1 MSTAELK
8 STLHKLIVETDDVN
22 ILSKIK
28 EVFYA
33 LKSDQVDWA
42 DLISDNEKKM
52 IDAGLKDAN
61 EGKLISHDQVRKRI
75 YKWFDEKRK
84 MNG

>member
-8 STLHKLIVETDDVN
+8 STLHKLFVETDDVN

-52 IDAGLKDAN
+52 IDAGLTDAN
-61 EGKLISHDQVRKRI
+61 EGK
-75 YKWFDEKRK
+75 
-84 MNG
+84 